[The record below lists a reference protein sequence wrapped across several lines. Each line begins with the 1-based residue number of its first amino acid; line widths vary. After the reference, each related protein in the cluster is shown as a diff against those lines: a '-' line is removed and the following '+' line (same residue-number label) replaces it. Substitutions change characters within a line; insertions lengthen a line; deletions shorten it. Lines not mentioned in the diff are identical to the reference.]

1 MPPSGRGS
9 QNGADRYS
17 FSYTADESGQPTSA
31 IVEAMAWVKGVD
43 VAHLEPLSDA
53 VDPDALNA
61 LFGRR
66 PVRNPHGRPAA
77 EPSPEDLEVEFEYA
91 GYVVTVDVNV
101 ITVQPA

>member
-1 MPPSGRGS
+1 MPPSGNGS
-9 QNGADRYS
+9 DNGADRYF
-17 FSYTADESGQPTSA
+17 FSYPADESDQPTSA

-43 VAHLEPLSDA
+43 AAHLEPLSDA

-66 PVRNPHGRPAA
+66 PVRSSYGQPAA
-77 EPSPEDLEVEFEYA
+77 EPSPEDLEVEFEYE
-91 GYVVTVDVNV
+91 GYVVTVDADV

>member
-1 MPPSGRGS
+1 MSPSGNGTD
-9 QNGADRYS
+9 NGADRYS
-17 FSYTADESGQPTSA
+17 FSYPSDESDQPTSA

-43 VAHLEPLSDA
+43 VVHLEPLSDA

-66 PVRNPHGRPAA
+66 PIRGPVEAA
-77 EPSPEDLEVEFEYA
+77 AAGPSPDDLEVEFEYA
-91 GYVVTVDVNV
+91 GYVVTVDADV